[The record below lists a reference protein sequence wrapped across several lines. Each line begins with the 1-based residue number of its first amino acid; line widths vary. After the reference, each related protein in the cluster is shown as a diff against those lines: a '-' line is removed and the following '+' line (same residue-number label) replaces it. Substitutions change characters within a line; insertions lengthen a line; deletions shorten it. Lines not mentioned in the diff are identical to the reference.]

1 PGTDLGTFCT
11 EEGTGTDLG
20 TDPEAG
26 ADAVTRA
33 ADGPVPPAK
42 ARPGDPAGGD
52 RTGGPVDSHP
62 GDPAYVIY
70 TSGSTGRPKGV
81 VVSRPALANL
91 LAAMGRLLDLSGED
105 RLLAVTTVSFDIA
118 ALELFVPLLAGAT
131 VVLASDDDVTDPFAL
146 AALIRSSTPT
156 VMQATPSLWRVLADA
171 APDALGGLR
180 ALSGGE
186 PLPADLADVLTRHA
200 NGLVNLYGPT
210 ETTIWST
217 SAVLGRGVPP
227 HVGRPVRRT
236 RAYVLDRTLAPAP
249 IGVTGELHLAGDG
262 VADGYL
268 GRPAL
273 TAERFVA
280 DPYGAPG
287 DRMYRTGD
295 LARFRDDGTLEVL
308 GRADHQV
315 KIRGHRVEPGEI
327 EAALLAHPSVAEAA
341 VTAVPAPGGDLT
353 LAAYC
358 VLVTARR
365 EPASEAA

>member
-1 PGTDLGTFCT
+1 LVA
-11 EEGTGTDLG
+11 LLAVAS
-20 TDPEAG
+20 AG
-26 ADAVTRA
+26 AAYVPLDPRYPADRLRHMLADSRPLLLVTDRAHPWGADLPRLTVALDGTLPDATPGA
-33 ADGPVPPAK
+33 GTESLSAPADGVPAGPP
-42 ARPGDPAGGD
+42 RSGDPAD
-52 RTGGPVDSHP
+52 RRP

-81 VVSRPALANL
+81 VVPRPALANL

-131 VVLASDDDVTDPFAL
+131 VVLAADDDVSDPFAL
-146 AALIRSSTPT
+146 SALIRSSAPT
-156 VMQATPSLWRVLADA
+156 VMQATPSLWRVLAEA

-186 PLPADLADVLTRHA
+186 PLPADLADVLSRHA

-217 SAVLGRGVPP
+217 AAVLHRGTPP

-236 RAYVLDRTLAPAP
+236 RAHVLDRTLAPAP
-249 IGVTGELHLAGDG
+249 VGVTGELHLAGDG

-273 TAERFVA
+273 TATRFVA
-280 DPYGAPG
+280 DPFGAPG
-287 DRMYRTGD
+287 ARMYRTGD
-295 LARFRDDGTLEVL
+295 LARYRDDGTLEVL
-308 GRADHQV
+308 GRADSQV
-315 KIRGHRVEPGEI
+315 KIRG
-327 EAALLAHPSVAEAA
+327 
-341 VTAVPAPGGDLT
+341 
-353 LAAYC
+353 
-358 VLVTARR
+358 
-365 EPASEAA
+365 